1 MSTAPVTASPLALP
15 AEPIPFHRLVMVE
28 LRKSVNTLAGMWL
41 MITIATLVSFVEV
54 GLMLLTLVNDL
65 DVAFDDFTGV
75 AAFLTSILLPVFG
88 IMLVTS
94 EWGQR
99 SAMVSFSLEPRRGL
113 VIAAKWVAGVALTL
127 ATVVGAMVIGL
138 ACTLVCDLFQ
148 PDTTTWD
155 IGVEVTIGFVIVQT
169 VAMTGG
175 FALACLF
182 LNTPAAIVVFFL
194 YQWVL
199 PIILVALGAVVHQLD
214 DIGPW
219 INLQVALEPLASLDV
234 ETGEEVAQLL
244 VSGSLWLGLP
254 LVAGL
259 WRILHAEVK

>member
-1 MSTAPVTASPLALP
+1 MTAPLTAPPLDLP
-15 AEPIPFHRLVMVE
+15 VEQIPFSRLVLVE
-28 LRKSVNTLAGMWL
+28 LRKSVNTLSGMWL
-41 MITIATLVSFVEV
+41 LITIATLVSFTEV
-54 GLMLLTLVNDL
+54 ALMLITLVNDL
-65 DVAFDDFTGV
+65 DVAFNDFTGV

-88 IMLVTS
+88 ILLVTS

-113 VIAAKWVAGVALTL
+113 VIAAKWVAGLLLTL
-127 ATVVGAMVIGL
+127 ATVAGAMLIGL
-138 ACTLVCDLFQ
+138 ACTLVCDLIQ
-148 PDTTTWD
+148 PETTTWD
-155 IGVEVTIGFVIVQT
+155 ISTEVTIGFLIGQT

-182 LNTPAAIVVFFL
+182 LNTPAAIVVFFV

-199 PIILVALGAVVHQLD
+199 PIILIALGALVHQLE

-219 INLQVALEPLASLDV
+219 INLQVALEPVASLDV
-234 ETGEEVAQLL
+234 ETGEEVAQFL
-244 VSGSLWLGLP
+244 VSGSIWLGIP
-254 LVAGL
+254 LILGL